1 MDIQNAVTVTDAE
14 LPPPRSAPPAA
25 ALPARERRGPIVLPL
40 WTEMSGS
47 PALP

>member
-1 MDIQNAVTVTDAE
+1 MDIQNPVTVTDAE
-14 LPPPRSAPPAA
+14 LPPPRSAPVVTAPPAS
-25 ALPARERRGPIVLPL
+25 ERQGPIALPL

>member
-1 MDIQNAVTVTDAE
+1 MDIQNPVIATDAE
-14 LPPPRSAPPAA
+14 HSPPCSAPPVA
-25 ALPARERRGPIVLPL
+25 ALQASERQGPIALPL